1 MRLFDG
7 PKRDMCRKW
16 WPGSCLKDAFVC
28 GWAQSCIRIPSTPE
42 IDGFIPP
49 MTPIWK
55 NDALMHVYWEL
66 ETLGSR
72 RELRWYELTTWLF
85 IFYFIFIYFRGFFS
99 LSLVWTQHVI
109 GRKLRGNV
117 RICSNY
123 SSCMMCQQNGRWQH
137 FSESRRNENGGHNP
151 RNLMFLAGLCVV
163 YYAALFPSFLIS
175 AI

>member
-7 PKRDMCRKW
+7 PKRDMGRKW

-85 IFYFIFIYFRGFFS
+85 IFYFIFIYFRGFFFFVFG
-99 LSLVWTQHVI
+99 LDTTCD
-109 GRKLRGNV
+109 RKKIEGK
-117 RICSNY
+117 
-123 SSCMMCQQNGRWQH
+123 CQNMQQLFILHDVPAKWQMAT
-137 FSESRRNENGGHNP
+137 FLGEPTKWERR
-151 RNLMFLAGLCVV
+151 
-163 YYAALFPSFLIS
+163 S
-175 AI
+175 